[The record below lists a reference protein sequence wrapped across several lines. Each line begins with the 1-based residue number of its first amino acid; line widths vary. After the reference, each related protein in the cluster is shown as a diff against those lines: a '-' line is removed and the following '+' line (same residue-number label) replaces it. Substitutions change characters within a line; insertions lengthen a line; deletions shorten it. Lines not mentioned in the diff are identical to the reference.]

1 MRLRDPPA
9 VSRVPGLA
17 HSLGEP
23 PQPLPPWWDRT
34 SCAVLHCTPSPLPLC
49 FSSADCDSYCKPA
62 KGNYKINMKKYCKK
76 DYGKGPLL
84 LPSSIRG
91 LQPPP
96 RPRWLILVTL
106 PLPLSPQWSK

>member
-1 MRLRDPPA
+1 MRLR
-9 VSRVPGLA
+9 
-17 HSLGEP
+17 EP
-23 PQPLPPWWDRT
+23 PPLLAESQGWLKVLGNPHSPFLVVGQDLW
-34 SCAVLHCTPSPLPLC
+34 AVLHCTPSPLPLC

-96 RPRWLILVTL
+96 RPRRRIPVTL